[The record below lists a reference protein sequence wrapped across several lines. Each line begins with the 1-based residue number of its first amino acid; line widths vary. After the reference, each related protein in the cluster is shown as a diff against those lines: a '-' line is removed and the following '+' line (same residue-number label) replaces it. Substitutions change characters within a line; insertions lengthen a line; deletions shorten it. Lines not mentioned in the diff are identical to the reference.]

1 MSEVWGAHGG
11 RGRGKATPPPASLN
25 GNTKGPHTSH
35 QKRLPFIVVY

>member
-11 RGRGKATPPPASLN
+11 RGRGKATPPASLN